1 MQQLKLPRSKSLLA
15 VLGAGLLL
23 ILALVLYELLP
34 VAEVAMVQRGTAI
47 AAVYGTVRIEPTL
60 VIPVRAQ
67 NAGFIRLADPFAA
80 GRAAIGKPLE
90 KGELLATIADETTAR
105 QLKQARTDLQAARER
120 AELPLP
126 SSEPLKVAEDNVQRL
141 ERLTSLSNVPAIEVE
156 KARSEVTRLRGMF
169 EAERIERD
177 RNLEMLDATTK
188 KLEAQ
193 MKNSEIRAP
202 IDGLLTNIKAIDG
215 ELVAE
220 GNELFTASSRRN
232 YVRGEVNEEDVGEVK
247 IGMSAT
253 LQVYAFRARQFAAK
267 VTAILPAADPET
279 QRYTVA
285 LDLENPPDNLL
296 AGMTGEMNIIT
307 GTHENALL
315 VPTRALLVDQALV
328 VNGRTVESRTVNVG
342 FRTIDFSEA
351 LSGLAEGDYVIVS
364 DQDKFR
370 PGQMTRQR
378 IVGAAAGSA
387 KP

>member
-1 MQQLKLPRSKSLLA
+1 LGPLKFPRSKSWLWA
-15 VLGAGLLL
+15 LGAGAVLL
-23 ILALVLYELLP
+23 AAFFYYQLLP
-34 VAEVAMVQRGTAI
+34 VAEVSLLQRGTAI

-67 NAGFIRLADPFAA
+67 NAGIIQLADPFAV
-80 GRAAIGKPLE
+80 GRAAIGQPLE
-90 KGELLATIADETTAR
+90 KGQLLATIADETTAR
-105 QLKQARTDLQAARER
+105 QLKQARADLQAARQR

-126 SSEPLKVAEDNVQRL
+126 SSEPLKIAEDNIQRL

-156 KARSEVTRLRGMF
+156 KARSEVIRLRGSF
-169 EAERIERD
+169 ESERIERD

-193 MKNSEIRAP
+193 MKNTEIRAP

-220 GNELFTASSRRN
+220 ANELFTASSRKN

-247 IGMSAT
+247 IGMNAL
-253 LQVYAFRARQFAAK
+253 LQVYAFRNRQFSAR

-279 QRYTVA
+279 QRYTVV

-328 VNGRTVESRTVNVG
+328 VNGRIVEARSVQVG
-342 FRTIDFSEA
+342 YRTIDFSEA
-351 LSGLAEGDYVIVS
+351 LSGLAEGDHVIVA

-370 PGQMTRQR
+370 PGQLARKRTVSALPVTRKR
-378 IVGAAAGSA
+378 
-387 KP
+387 

>member
-1 MQQLKLPRSKSLLA
+1 MQPLKFPRSKSWLWGF
-15 VLGAGLLL
+15 GAGLVL
-23 ILALVLYELLP
+23 ILGFARYQFLP
-34 VAEVAMVQRGTAI
+34 VAEVSVVQRGTAI

-105 QLKQARTDLQAARER
+105 QLKQARADLQAARQR

-126 SSEPLKVAEDNVQRL
+126 SSEPLKVAEDNLQRL

-156 KARSEVTRLRGMF
+156 KARSEVNRLRGLL

-177 RNLEMLDATTK
+177 RNLEMLDATAK

-193 MKNSEIRAP
+193 MKSSEIRAP
-202 IDGLLTNIKAIDG
+202 IDGLLSNIKAIDG

-220 GNELFTASSRRN
+220 ANELFTASSQKN

-247 IGMSAT
+247 IGMSAL
-253 LQVYAFRARQFAAK
+253 LQVYAFRGRQFTAR

-279 QRYTVA
+279 QRYTVV
-285 LDLENPPDNLL
+285 LDLENPPENLL

-307 GTHENALL
+307 GQHENALL

-328 VNGRTVESRTVNVG
+328 VNGRTVESRTVQVG

-351 LSGLAEGDYVIVS
+351 LSGLAEGDHVIVA

-370 PGQMTRQR
+370 PGQLARHR
-378 IVGAAAGSA
+378 IVGPVPVAE
-387 KP
+387 KR

>member
-1 MQQLKLPRSKSLLA
+1 LKLPQSKR
-15 VLGAGLLL
+15 VLIGAGVG
-23 ILALVLYELLP
+23 LVLLVVLVYYRFLP
-34 VAEVAMVQRGTAI
+34 VAEVSIVRRGTAI
-47 AAVYGTVRIEPTL
+47 AAIYGTVRIEPTL

-67 NAGFIRLADPFAA
+67 NSGFIRLADTFAV

-90 KGELLATIADETTAR
+90 KGELLATIADEGTAR
-105 QLKQARTDLQAARER
+105 QLKQARTDLQAAQQR

-126 SSEPLKVAEDNVQRL
+126 SSEPLKVAGDNLQRI
-141 ERLTSLSNVPAIEVE
+141 ERLTSLSNLPAIELE
-156 KARSEVTRLRGMF
+156 KARSEVTRLRGLF

-177 RNLEMLDATTK
+177 RNLEMLDAAMK

-215 ELVAE
+215 ELVTE
-220 GNELFTASSRRN
+220 GNELFTASSRKN

-247 IGMSAT
+247 IGMSAL
-253 LQVYAFRARQFAAK
+253 LQVYAFRAHQFTAK

-279 QRYTVA
+279 QRYTIV

-307 GTHENALL
+307 GKHENALL
-315 VPTRALLVDQALV
+315 VPTRGLIVDQALV
-328 VNGRTVESRTVNVG
+328 SQGHIVQSRTVQVG

-351 LSGLAEGDYVIVS
+351 LSGLAEGDRVIVS

-370 PGQMTRQR
+370 PGQFVRER
-378 IVGAAAGSA
+378 IVGTDPPPA
-387 KP
+387 KR